1 MKLFMLLTVLSTS
14 FVLPCRAQSYP
25 DKIQHVRPALV
36 EILVSGK
43 RVGTGFCVSP
53 DGDIITATHN
63 VGAIAVNN
71 GAITI
76 KYETD
81 LRVRFEDGRE
91 ASAEPV
97 VSHSPEAP
105 FHDISL
111 LKVDIKTPHF
121 LQLGMPAQLKEGNE
135 IYTMGFP
142 SGVPSPAAVTYRGYI
157 SALFPIIVGEL
168 DRRAIQS
175 STIIVQVPASKGFS
189 GAPLLNISDDAV
201 VGIVSDEL
209 GGINKSLNE
218 IQQFILHAQGHAAS
232 PSADPN
238 SISLGLINV
247 LSGSISS
254 GAAWAVSIE
263 HAKPLLNGVATK

>member
-1 MKLFMLLTVLSTS
+1 MKLFILLTVLTTC
-14 FVLPCRAQSYP
+14 FVLPCRAQNYP

-36 EILVSGK
+36 EILVSG
-43 RVGTGFCVSP
+43 RRIGTGFCVSP

-71 GAITI
+71 AAITV
-76 KYETD
+76 KYQTD
-81 LRVRFEDGRE
+81 LRVRFADGRE

-111 LKVDIKTPHF
+111 LKVSIKTPYF
-121 LQLGMPAQLKEGNE
+121 LHLGIPAQIKEGNE

-142 SGVPSPAAVTYRGYI
+142 YGVPSPAAVTYRGYI
-157 SALFPIIVGEL
+157 SALFPIVVGEL

-175 STIIVQVPASKGFS
+175 STIIAQLPVSKGFS
-189 GAPLLNISDDAV
+189 GAPLLNMSDDAV
-201 VGIVSDEL
+201 IGMVSDEL

-218 IQQFILHAQGHAAS
+218 IQQLILHAQGHATS

-247 LSGSISS
+247 LSAGTSN

-263 HAKPLLNGVATK
+263 YAKPLLDDVATK